1 MGFAKGCGFFFN
13 FKKIYPK
20 TNPMK
25 LVASALTLLVS
36 FLILS
41 CANPLIEEN
50 KKLREQII
58 GVHDEVMPKMGE
70 LKALEKKAS
79 EQADS
84 LYAQDS
90 TATAEIE
97 SLRALASQL
106 NQAHEDMFVWMR
118 QYSLEEEGK
127 TPEEIKI
134 YLDEQWVKVNQVNKS
149 IQSALQQAEEKIKH

>member
-1 MGFAKGCGFFFN
+1 
-13 FKKIYPK
+13 
-20 TNPMK
+20 MK

-97 SLRALASQL
+97 SLRSLASQL

>member
-1 MGFAKGCGFFFN
+1 
-13 FKKIYPK
+13 
-20 TNPMK
+20 MK

-97 SLRALASQL
+97 SLRSLASQL

-118 QYSLEEEGK
+118 QYSLEEEGN